1 MSVWKS
7 ALAIAVLATPIVQ
20 ADDGSSTKT
29 NSGVL
34 IITATSN
41 AAAPGATTQQPE
53 LMLDAAQMRLMG
65 ILGNDK
71 ATMRLSDYWIGL
83 CVSPAAC
90 LTIATEATEGPRVGC
105 R

>member
-41 AAAPGATTQQPE
+41 AAAPG
-53 LMLDAAQMRLMG
+53 LRRSSR
-65 ILGNDK
+65 N
-71 ATMRLSDYWIGL
+71 
-83 CVSPAAC
+83 
-90 LTIATEATEGPRVGC
+90 
-105 R
+105 